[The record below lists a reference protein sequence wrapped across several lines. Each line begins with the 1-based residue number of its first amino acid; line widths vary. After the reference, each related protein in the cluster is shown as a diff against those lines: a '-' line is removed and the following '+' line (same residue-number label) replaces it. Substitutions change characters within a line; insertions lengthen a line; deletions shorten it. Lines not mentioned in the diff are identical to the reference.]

1 MFTQSRS
8 RPIFDE
14 EESKGSDNELSQVEV
29 SNAFHVQPRYICT
42 NLITEANITLA
53 DVEVREVDAYVVKD
67 LEDYFTSK
75 NDSLFY
81 QTRILDP
88 VEVYKEELYKGNQET
103 LVPYDEI
110 KDLCVMAQGLYE
122 HQAPQEIPEPVAPG
136 PATGPYFRKVIEKLQ
151 ADH

>member
-1 MFTQSRS
+1 
-8 RPIFDE
+8 
-14 EESKGSDNELSQVEV
+14 
-29 SNAFHVQPRYICT
+29 
-42 NLITEANITLA
+42 
-53 DVEVREVDAYVVKD
+53 VKD

-122 HQAPQEIPEPVAPG
+122 H
-136 PATGPYFRKVIEKLQ
+136 
-151 ADH
+151 